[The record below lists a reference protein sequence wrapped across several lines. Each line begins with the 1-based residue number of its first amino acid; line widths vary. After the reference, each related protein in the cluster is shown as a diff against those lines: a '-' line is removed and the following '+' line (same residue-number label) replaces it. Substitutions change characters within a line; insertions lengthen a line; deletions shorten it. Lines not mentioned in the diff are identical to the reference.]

1 MASDSSMHA
10 CPRIEYVIF
19 DMDGTGSHHL
29 SQRSSHQGS
38 PNRIT
43 DRHRI
48 GVYPSNKYALPNIDD
63 ILAPHGVQMT
73 WEIKAG
79 LMGKVEQEASVQL
92 LSFFPGIA
100 LTPEE
105 YIAQRTIGQ
114 DRFWPAHKIPI
125 VVATSSKRRNFLLK
139 SAHLHQEIFGYF
151 GCGVEGTEDM
161 VVCGDDVSGKTSG
174 KPEPYIF
181 LYAAQEKLRR
191 NVGDGEE
198 NVSLEHALER
208 SRGLVFE
215 DAIPGVEAGKRAGM
229 SVVWVPDPNLLA
241 MEYSGKHTPDETLR
255 SIEEFRPEKWGLP
268 PYDSI
273 VRGVTGVK
281 QVKHE

>member
-1 MASDSSMHA
+1 MRA

-19 DMDGTGSHHL
+19 DMDGLLIDTES
-29 SQRSSHQGS
+29 
-38 PNRIT
+38 
-43 DRHRI
+43 
-48 GVYPSNKYALPNIDD
+48 VYTQVTND

-92 LSFFPGIA
+92 LSYFPGIA

-114 DRFWPAHKIPI
+114 DRLWPAVRPLPGVPKLIAHLAKHKIPI

-139 SAHLHQEIFGYF
+139 SAHLHQEIFAYF
-151 GCGVEGTEDM
+151 GCGVEGTEEM

-191 NVGDGEE
+191 NVGDVEE
-198 NVSLEHALER
+198 NVSPEHALER

-241 MEYSGKHTPDETLR
+241 MEYSGKHIPDETLR
-255 SIEEFRPEKWGLP
+255 SIEEFRPEEWGLP

-281 QVKHE
+281 